1 MTALDCA
8 WSAFNAALDRYPYD
22 AMHPCRVEAR
32 EMLWMAQHPDWHYEP
47 EADCVVPF

>member
-22 AMHPCRVEAR
+22 AMHPARIEAR
-32 EMLWMAQHPDWHYEP
+32 EHLWRIQHVWVDTPLDEWTPY
-47 EADCVVPF
+47 